1 MHVTGIRRLRKMV
14 GTAVHP
20 LGYSK
25 SETVTNIRTFNALSV
40 RVRTEKYGLWEI
52 LKLTTFCYLHINV

>member
-1 MHVTGIRRLRKMV
+1 MV

-25 SETVTNIRTFNALSV
+25 SETVANIRTFNALSV
-40 RVRTEKYGLWEI
+40 RVKTEKYGLWEI
-52 LKLTTFCYLHINV
+52 LKLTSFYYLHISV